1 MERKGGKKVN
11 GGKAKRSR
19 HRDCTM
25 EEISAQF
32 LQDQKALI
40 LFKRQII
47 FILKEIYSYP
57 TVLHHW
63 TRPDNYG
70 TPNQLKK
77 KKSRVSVS
85 LWNENPIENF

>member
-1 MERKGGKKVN
+1 
-11 GGKAKRSR
+11 
-19 HRDCTM
+19 M

-77 KKSRVSVS
+77 KKKA
-85 LWNENPIENF
+85 EYQFHCEMKTQ

>member
-19 HRDCTM
+19 HRDFTM
-25 EEISAQF
+25 EISAQF
-32 LQDQKALI
+32 LQDQNWVFEVALI

-63 TRPDNYG
+63 TRPDK
-70 TPNQLKK
+70 KK

-85 LWNENPIENF
+85 LWNENPMENF